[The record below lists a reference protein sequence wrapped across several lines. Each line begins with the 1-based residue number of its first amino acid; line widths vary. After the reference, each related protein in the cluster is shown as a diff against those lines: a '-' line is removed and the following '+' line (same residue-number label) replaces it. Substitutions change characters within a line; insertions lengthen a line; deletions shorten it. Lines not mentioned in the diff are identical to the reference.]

1 MIRIKMTNETGGE
14 HPAVLKVIGV
24 GGGGSNAVNR
34 MITAGVQG
42 MEFIT
47 INTDVQALRRSV
59 APVRVQIG
67 EQISRGLGVGGNP
80 AIGQQAAE
88 ESRER
93 IKEILQG
100 SDMVFITAGMGGGTG
115 TGAAPIVA
123 SVARSLGIL
132 TVGVVTKPFEFE
144 HRIRQLQAE
153 EGIKNLRNFTDTL
166 IVIPNEK
173 LFTIVDDKT
182 PIEDAF
188 RIVDDVL
195 RQAVQSISDVITT
208 PGEINVDFADVR
220 TIMQGSGEALM
231 GIGESAGP
239 TRAMDAARRAI
250 SSPQLDD
257 LSMDGARGVLVNITG
272 NRTTSMVEV
281 REAMNLIKESVSPE
295 AHVFYGQV
303 IDPNLDDRIK
313 ITVIATGFP
322 PRRHGAKPR
331 KMADRLADKPSFDDA
346 APASTG
352 SVDYNRPAY
361 TYWKTQKL
369 K

>member
-1 MIRIKMTNETGGE
+1 MIRITVPNDTTE
-14 HPAVLKVIGV
+14 HPAILKVVGV

-34 MITAGVQG
+34 MIQAGIHGV
-42 MEFIT
+42 EFIT
-47 INTDVQALRRSV
+47 INTDVQALRRST
-59 APVRVQIG
+59 APTRVQIG

-80 AIGQQAAE
+80 TIGQQAAE

-93 IKEILQG
+93 ITEMLRG
-100 SDMVFITAGMGGGTG
+100 TDMVFITAGMGGGTG
-115 TGAAPIVA
+115 TGAAPVVA
-123 SVARSLGIL
+123 AIARSLGIL

-144 HRIRQLQAE
+144 HRIRLLQAE
-153 EGIKNLRNFTDTL
+153 EGIKNLRNYVDTL

-195 RQAVQSISDVITT
+195 RQAVQSITDVITT

-220 TIMQGSGEALM
+220 TIMLGSGDALM
-231 GIGESAGP
+231 GIGESSGP
-239 TRAMDAARRAI
+239 DRATEAARKAI
-250 SSPQLDD
+250 SSPLLDEI
-257 LSMDGARGVLVNITG
+257 SIEGAKGVLVNITG
-272 NRTTSMVEV
+272 NKSTSMMEV
-281 REAMNLIKESVSPE
+281 RQAMNLIKDSVSPE

-303 IDPNLDDRIK
+303 IDPNLDGRIK

-322 PRRHGAKPR
+322 VRRPSPKPASR
-331 KMADRLADKPSFDDA
+331 PVETERPDA
-346 APASTG
+346 AASETI
-352 SVDYNRPAY
+352 DFLRPAY
-361 TYWKTQKL
+361 TYWRPRKL

>member
-1 MIRIKMTNETGGE
+1 MIRIKIANEHGE
-14 HPAVLKVIGV
+14 HPAVLKVVGV

-34 MITAGVQG
+34 MIAAGIHG
-42 MEFIT
+42 IEFIT
-47 INTDVQALRRSV
+47 LNTDVQALRRSV
-59 APVRVQIG
+59 APVRIQIG

-80 AIGQQAAE
+80 TIGQQAAE

-93 IKEILQG
+93 IQEMLQG
-100 SDMVFITAGMGGGTG
+100 TDMVFITAGMGGGTG
-115 TGAAPIVA
+115 TGAAPVIA

-144 HRIRQLQAE
+144 HRIRLLQAE

-195 RQAVQSISDVITT
+195 RQAVQAISDVITT

-220 TIMQGSGEALM
+220 TIMQGAGEALM
-231 GIGESAGP
+231 GIGESSGP
-239 TRAMDAARRAI
+239 TRAIEAARRAI
-250 SSPQLDD
+250 SSPLLDD
-257 LSMDGARGVLVNITG
+257 ISVEGAKGVLVNITG
-272 NRTTSMVEV
+272 NRSTSMMEV
-281 REAMNLIKESVSPE
+281 REAMTLIKEAVSSE

-322 PRRHGAKPR
+322 VRRQMKKPAQE
-331 KMADRLADKPSFDDA
+331 KSEPGEKAGKIDF
-346 APASTG
+346 
-352 SVDYNRPAY
+352 NRPAY
-361 TYWKTQKL
+361 TYWRSQKL

>member
-1 MIRIKMTNETGGE
+1 MVRIRLSEKGTEQAAHI
-14 HPAVLKVIGV
+14 KVIGV

-34 MITAGVQG
+34 MVSAGVRG
-42 MEFIT
+42 VEFVT
-47 INTDVQALRRSV
+47 INTDAQALRRSV
-59 APVRVQIG
+59 AEVRIQIG

-80 AIGQQAAE
+80 VIGQQAAE

-93 IKEILQG
+93 IKEILIG

-115 TGAAPIVA
+115 TGAAPVVA
-123 SVARSLGIL
+123 EIARGLGIL

-144 HRIRQLQAE
+144 HRIRLSQAE

-166 IVIPNEK
+166 VVIPNEK

-195 RQAVQSISDVITT
+195 RQAVQSIADVITT
-208 PGEINVDFADVR
+208 PGEINVDFADVK
-220 TIMQGSGEALM
+220 TIMKGSGEALM
-231 GIGESAGP
+231 GMGEASG
-239 TRAMDAARRAI
+239 DGRAI
-250 SSPQLDD
+250 EAASRAIRSPLLDD
-257 LSMDGARGVLVNITG
+257 ISIEGARGVLVNITG

-281 REAMNLIKESVSPE
+281 REAMNLIKEVVSPE

-322 PRRHGAKPR
+322 IRRQQQ
-331 KMADRLADKPSFDDA
+331 DKK
-346 APASTG
+346 G
-352 SVDYNRPAY
+352 SVSSPGKEKTDPTAIDFGRPAY
-361 TYWKTQKL
+361 TYWRSQKL

>member
-1 MIRIKMTNETGGE
+1 MIRIKIADDQAE
-14 HPAVLKVIGV
+14 HPALLKVVGV

-34 MITAGVQG
+34 MIAAGIHG
-42 MEFIT
+42 MEFVT

-59 APVRVQIG
+59 APVRIQIG

-80 AIGQQAAE
+80 TIGQQAAE
-88 ESRER
+88 ESKAR
-93 IKEILQG
+93 IEEMLKG
-100 SDMVFITAGMGGGTG
+100 TDMVFITAGMGGGTG
-115 TGAAPIVA
+115 TGAAPVIA

-144 HRIRQLQAE
+144 HRIRLLQAE

-173 LFTIVDDKT
+173 LFTVVDDKT

-195 RQAVQSISDVITT
+195 RQAVQAISDVITT
-208 PGEINVDFADVR
+208 PGEINVDFADVK
-220 TIMQGSGEALM
+220 TIMKGAGEALM

-239 TRAMDAARRAI
+239 NRAVDAARRAI
-250 SSPQLDD
+250 SSPLLDD
-257 LSMDGARGVLVNITG
+257 ISMDGAKGVIINITG
-272 NRTTSMVEV
+272 NRSTSMMET
-281 REAMNLIKESVSPE
+281 REATNLIKDSVSPE
-295 AHVFYGQV
+295 AHVFFGLV
-303 IDPNLDDRIK
+303 IDPNLDDRMK

-322 PRRHGAKPR
+322 VRRQTKRSVPDKAVTEEKNGAI
-331 KMADRLADKPSFDDA
+331 DF
-346 APASTG
+346 
-352 SVDYNRPAY
+352 NRPAY
-361 TYWKTQKL
+361 TYWHNQKL

>member
-1 MIRIKMTNETGGE
+1 MIRIKMASEQSE
-14 HPAVLKVIGV
+14 HPAVLKVVGV

-34 MITAGVQG
+34 MIAAGIHGV
-42 MEFIT
+42 EFVT

-59 APVRVQIG
+59 APVRIQIG
-67 EQISRGLGVGGNP
+67 DQISRGLGVGGNP
-80 AIGQQAAE
+80 TIGQQAAE

-93 IKEILQG
+93 IKELFEG
-100 SDMVFITAGMGGGTG
+100 TDMVFVTAGMGGGTG
-115 TGAAPIVA
+115 TGAAPVIA
-123 SVARSLGIL
+123 SIARSLGIL

-144 HRIRQLQAE
+144 HRIRLLQAE
-153 EGIKNLRNFTDTL
+153 EGIKNLRNYTDTL

-208 PGEINVDFADVR
+208 PGEINVDFADVK
-220 TIMQGSGEALM
+220 TIMKGAGEALM
-231 GIGESAGP
+231 GIGESAGKD
-239 TRAMDAARRAI
+239 RALQAAKRAI
-250 SSPQLDD
+250 SSPL
-257 LSMDGARGVLVNITG
+257 LEEVSIDGAKGVLVNITG
-272 NRTTSMVEV
+272 NKGTSMVEV
-281 REAMNLIKESVSPE
+281 REAMTLIKESVSPE

-303 IDPNLDDRIK
+303 IDPNLDDRLK

-322 PRRHGAKPR
+322 SR
-331 KMADRLADKPSFDDA
+331 KHSIRPKRSSIEDKDSKDE
-346 APASTG
+346 ASSG
-352 SVDYNRPAY
+352 VDLNKPAY
-361 TYWKTQKL
+361 TYWRSQKL

>member
-1 MIRIKMTNETGGE
+1 MIRIKIANESGD

-34 MITAGVQG
+34 MITAGLQG
-42 MEFIT
+42 IEFIT
-47 INTDVQALRRSV
+47 VNTDVQALRRSV
-59 APVRVQIG
+59 APVRIQIG

-80 AIGQQAAE
+80 VIGQQAAE
-88 ESRER
+88 ESQER

-100 SDMVFITAGMGGGTG
+100 TDMVFITAGMGGGTG
-115 TGAAPIVA
+115 TGAAPVIA

-132 TVGVVTKPFEFE
+132 TVGVVTKPFDFE
-144 HRIRQLQAE
+144 HRIRLLQAE
-153 EGIKNLRNFTDTL
+153 EGIKNLRNYTDTL

-231 GIGESAGP
+231 GIGEGSGP
-239 TRAMDAARRAI
+239 TRAVDAARKSI
-250 SSPQLDD
+250 SSPLLDD
-257 LSMDGARGVLVNITG
+257 ISIEGARGVLVNITG
-272 NRTTSMVEV
+272 NRNTSMVEV
-281 REAMNLIKESVSPE
+281 REAMNLIKDAVSAE

-303 IDPNLDDRIK
+303 IDPNLDDKIK

-322 PRRHGAKPR
+322 VRR
-331 KMADRLADKPSFDDA
+331 
-346 APASTG
+346 PASKIKKAQEKIINAAEENMK
-352 SVDYNRPAY
+352 VIDFNRPAY
-361 TYWKTQKL
+361 MYWRPQKL

>member
-1 MIRIKMTNETGGE
+1 MIKIRIPEQISD
-14 HPAVLKVIGV
+14 HPANLKVIGV

-34 MITAGVQG
+34 MIAANIHGV
-42 MEFIT
+42 EFVT

-59 APVRVQIG
+59 APVRIQIG

-80 AIGQQAAE
+80 SIGQQAAE

-93 IKEILQG
+93 IKEVLEG

-123 SVARSLGIL
+123 SIARALGIL

-144 HRIRQLQAE
+144 HRIRLLQAE

-173 LFTIVDDKT
+173 VFTIVDDKT

-195 RQAVQSISDVITT
+195 RQAVQAITDVITT

-220 TIMQGSGEALM
+220 TIMHGAGEALM
-231 GIGESAGP
+231 GIGEGSGP
-239 TRAMDAARRAI
+239 TRAVDAAQRAI
-250 SSPQLDD
+250 RSPLLDD
-257 LSMDGARGVLVNITG
+257 ISIEGAKGVLVNITG
-272 NRTTSMVEV
+272 NRNTSMVEV
-281 REAMNLIKESVSPE
+281 REAMNLIKESVSQE

-313 ITVIATGFP
+313 VTVIATGFP
-322 PRRHGAKPR
+322 PHRQAVRWR
-331 KMADRLADKPSFDDA
+331 K
-346 APASTG
+346 APEKLEEENKA
-352 SVDYNRPAY
+352 VDYTKPAY
-361 TYWKTQKL
+361 TYWRMQKL

>member
-1 MIRIKMTNETGGE
+1 MIRIKIADDHAE
-14 HPAVLKVIGV
+14 HPAILKVVGV

-34 MITAGVQG
+34 MISAGIHG
-42 MEFIT
+42 IEFVT

-59 APVRVQIG
+59 APVRIQIG

-80 AIGQQAAE
+80 TIGQQAAE

-93 IKEILQG
+93 IKEMLQG
-100 SDMVFITAGMGGGTG
+100 TDMVFITAGMGGGTG
-115 TGAAPIVA
+115 TGAAPIIA

-144 HRIRQLQAE
+144 HRIRLLQAE

-195 RQAVQSISDVITT
+195 RQAVQAISDVITT
-208 PGEINVDFADVR
+208 PGEINVDFADVK
-220 TIMQGSGEALM
+220 TIMKGAGEALM
-231 GIGESAGP
+231 GIGESSGP
-239 TRAMDAARRAI
+239 TRALDAATRAI
-250 SSPQLDD
+250 SSPLLEDI
-257 LSMDGARGVLVNITG
+257 SVDGAKGVLVNITG
-272 NRTTSMVEV
+272 NRSTSMMEV
-281 REAMNLIKESVSPE
+281 REAMTLIKESVSPE

-322 PRRHGAKPR
+322 AR
-331 KMADRLADKPSFDDA
+331 KQVKKALNDKQFKEGKNGP
-346 APASTG
+346 
-352 SVDYNRPAY
+352 VDYSRPAY

>member
-1 MIRIKMTNETGGE
+1 MMRIRIANENTD
-14 HPAVLKVIGV
+14 HVANIKVIGV

-34 MITAGVQG
+34 MITAGIHGV
-42 MEFIT
+42 EFIT
-47 INTDVQALRRSV
+47 VNTDVQALRRSV
-59 APVRVQIG
+59 APIRIQIG

-80 AIGQQAAE
+80 TIGQQAAE

-93 IKEILQG
+93 IKEALQG
-100 SDMVFITAGMGGGTG
+100 ADMVFVTAGMGGGTG
-115 TGAAPIVA
+115 TGAAPVIA

-144 HRIRQLQAE
+144 HRIRLLQAE
-153 EGIKNLRNFTDTL
+153 EGIKNFRNFADTL

-173 LFTIVDDKT
+173 LFTIVDEKT

-195 RQAVQSISDVITT
+195 RQAVQAISDVITT

-220 TIMQGSGEALM
+220 TIMQGAGEALM
-231 GIGESAGP
+231 GIGESSGP
-239 TRAMDAARRAI
+239 TRAVEAAHKSI
-250 SSPQLDD
+250 SSPLLDD
-257 LSMDGARGVLVNITG
+257 ISIDGARGVLVNITG
-272 NRTTSMVEV
+272 NRSTSMMEV
-281 REAMNLIKESVSPE
+281 REAMTLIKEAVSPE

-313 ITVIATGFP
+313 VTVIATGFP
-322 PRRHGAKPR
+322 PRRIGERPR
-331 KMADRLADKPSFDDA
+331 KLQDKATEEMPSVIDF
-346 APASTG
+346 
-352 SVDYNRPAY
+352 NRPAY
-361 TYWKTQKL
+361 TYWRPQKL

>member
-1 MIRIKMTNETGGE
+1 MRIRIANENTE
-14 HPAVLKVIGV
+14 QQAMIKVVGV

-34 MITAGVQG
+34 MISAGIHGV
-42 MEFIT
+42 EFIT
-47 INTDVQALRRSV
+47 MNTDVQALKRSL
-59 APVRVQIG
+59 APVRLQIG
-67 EQISRGLGVGGNP
+67 ELISRGLGVGGNP
-80 AIGQQAAE
+80 VIGQQAAE

-93 IKEILQG
+93 IKEVITG
-100 SDMVFITAGMGGGTG
+100 ADMVFVTAGMGGGTG

-123 SVARSLGIL
+123 NVARSMGIL

-144 HRIRQLQAE
+144 HRIRLQQAE
-153 EGIKNLRNFTDTL
+153 EGIKNLRNYTDTL

-188 RIVDDVL
+188 KIVDDVL

-231 GIGESAGP
+231 GIGESSGP
-239 TRAMDAARRAI
+239 TRAVDAARKAI
-250 SSPQLDD
+250 RSPLLDD
-257 LSMDGARGVLVNITG
+257 LSVDGAKGVLVNITG
-272 NRTTSMVEV
+272 NRSTSMMEV
-281 REAMNLIKESVSPE
+281 REAMTLIKESVSPE

-322 PRRHGAKPR
+322 QRRHIAGK
-331 KMADRLADKPSFDDA
+331 KMQEKHEEQKDKSPIDF
-346 APASTG
+346 
-352 SVDYNRPAY
+352 NRPAY
-361 TYWKTQKL
+361 TYWKPQKL
-369 K
+369 R